1 MQNGDGGCI
10 QCLCMCVRLCSC
22 LDAGSPFNV
31 NVIDPSKAT
40 ARGDGLD
47 MVQCNQ
53 TTSFFVSA
61 PSAQL
66 NEFDVKIIG
75 NCSSNSNKIIIMF
88 VFYSCSQNATTEPT
102 SVTQDSTDT
111 IERKASI

>member
-10 QCLCMCVRLCSC
+10 QCLCICVRMCSC
-22 LDAGSPFNV
+22 LDAGSPFNI

-75 NCSSNSNKIIIMF
+75 N
-88 VFYSCSQNATTEPT
+88 SQQRYLI
-102 SVTQDSTDT
+102 SVSVNFNPNYTV
-111 IERKASI
+111 RNRG